1 MNSKANKHL
10 QQLYK
15 IKYLAM
21 HLKKTYLKHQKRSE
35 QVEMH
40 TVFMYWKT
48 EEHMSVFSKLIY
60 RFDTIPT
67 KILVSFLCM

>member
-21 HLKKTYLKHQKRSE
+21 HLKKNLFQT
-35 QVEMH
+35 
-40 TVFMYWKT
+40 
-48 EEHMSVFSKLIY
+48 SK
-60 RFDTIPT
+60 
-67 KILVSFLCM
+67 KIRTSGDAYCAHVLED